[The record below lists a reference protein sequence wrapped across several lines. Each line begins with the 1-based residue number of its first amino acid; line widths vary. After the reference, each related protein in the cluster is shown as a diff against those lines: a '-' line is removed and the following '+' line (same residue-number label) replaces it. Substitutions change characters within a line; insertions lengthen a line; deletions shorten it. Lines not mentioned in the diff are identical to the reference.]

1 MIAMPEYTPPS
12 GGGGSSDVVDDTSPQ
27 LGGNLD
33 TNAHFIDIDD
43 AKGLR
48 DSAGNEYLI
57 FQETANA
64 TNFVEITNA
73 ASGFQPKIAANGT
86 GSVTLQ
92 LAGSGSGVVQSNSGF
107 ECSSTLTVYGTSQ
120 LTKAKITD
128 YTTNA
133 VHAPSAFFQ
142 GGTYL
147 YVTAGSGVLLP
158 NISSKGEQFVILNDS
173 GGQIAITKDAS
184 DSIVGSTT
192 IDNGKAVTCVAVST
206 SKWFVI
212 G

>member
-1 MIAMPEYTPPS
+1 MGFMNVPA
-12 GGGGSSDVVDDTSPQ
+12 GGGGGDIVDDTTPQ

-73 ASGFQPKIAANGT
+73 AAGFQPKIAANGT
-86 GSVTLQ
+86 GSVSLQ
-92 LAGSGSGVVQSNSGF
+92 LAASGVGVVSSLSGF

-128 YTTNA
+128 YSTNA
-133 VHAPSAFFQ
+133 THTPSAFSQ

-147 YVTAGSGVLLP
+147 YVTNGNVQLP
-158 NISSKGEQFVILNDS
+158 NIGTKGEQFVILNDS
-173 GGQIAITKDAS
+173 GGQISITIDGS

-192 IDNGKAVTCVAVST
+192 VDNGKAVTCVAVTT

>member
-12 GGGGSSDVVDDTSPQ
+12 GGGISDVVDDTSPQ

-64 TNFVEITNA
+64 TNYVEITNA
-73 ASGFQPKIAANGT
+73 ASGFQPKIAANGA
-86 GSVTLQ
+86 GNVALQ
-92 LAGSGSGVVQSNSGF
+92 LSGSGSGVVSSLSAF

-128 YTTNA
+128 YNTVAT
-133 VHAPSAFFQ
+133 HAPSAFFQ

-147 YVTAGSGVLLP
+147 YVTAGAGVQLP
-158 NISSKGEQFVILNDS
+158 NSPTKGTQFVILNDS
-173 GGQIAITKDAS
+173 GAQISLTAAGGEAF
-184 DSIVGSTT
+184 VGSQTV
-192 IDNGKAVTCVAVST
+192 DNGKAVTCVAVTT

>member
-1 MIAMPEYTPPS
+1 MIAMPNYTPPS
-12 GGGGSSDVVDDTSPQ
+12 GGGSSDVVDDTSPQ

-64 TNFVEITNA
+64 VNFVEITNA
-73 ASGFQPKIAANGT
+73 ASGFQPKVAANGPA
-86 GSVTLQ
+86 SASLQ
-92 LAGSGSGVVQSNSGF
+92 LAAAGSGVVSSLSGF

-128 YTTNA
+128 YNTNA
-133 VHAPSAFFQ
+133 THAPSAFFQ

-147 YVTAGSGVLLP
+147 YVTDGNVQLP
-158 NISSKGEQFVILNDS
+158 NISTKGEQFVILNDS
-173 GGQIAITKDAS
+173 GGQITITHDGS
-184 DSIVGSTT
+184 DTVVGSLTV
-192 IDNGKAVTCVAVST
+192 DNGKAVTCVAVTT
-206 SKWFVI
+206 SKWFII